1 MRSILILLG
10 LLATSNLVFSS
21 LITTNGILA
30 KREASAIYRR
40 SNNLAKRGSI
50 SNLGK
55 LISGGLNTA
64 DLTVENM
71 TGGPSKKEE
80 DGED

>member
-10 LLATSNLVFSS
+10 LLATSSLVSSS
-21 LITTNGILA
+21 LITTNGILT

-40 SNNLAKRGSI
+40 SNNLAKRGGI

-55 LISGGLNTA
+55 IISDGFNTA